1 MAALSRTAGVPDSE
15 PHISSG
21 EDGTY
26 EASARGSG
34 RHHQGR
40 KGCKGRK
47 PQGVLP
53 LRSGTVCKRFNQ
65 PTDKR
70 AELQLVGLRRS
81 LVSAFSDTGGDQCLA
96 SGAES
101 EDLVGS
107 SRSRFSAD
115 SSADGIAVVR
125 NDGPPA

>member
-81 LVSAFSDTGGDQCLA
+81 LVRAWCVAGCIGMRHQRAANDK
-96 SGAES
+96 
-101 EDLVGS
+101 S
-107 SRSRFSAD
+107 SRGLQWDLS
-115 SSADGIAVVR
+115 
-125 NDGPPA
+125 PAWRVKWSGMPRLLI